1 MEAVV
6 PPLGVCELGS
16 LATLFPMLGNW
27 MFTATR
33 SGRPVGEKGG
43 ASIAWWTPDRGS
55 GKGYRVEICERGA
68 LGWSEMY
75 TAEDAVELR
84 WQHVCIC

>member
-27 MFTATR
+27 MFTAMR

-43 ASIAWWTPDRGS
+43 ASIAWWTSLIEGAA
-55 GKGYRVEICERGA
+55 KGIGLRFVNGER
-68 LGWSEMY
+68 
-75 TAEDAVELR
+75 
-84 WQHVCIC
+84 